1 MKWIDE
7 MFTGMEKDKAAESA
21 KLAARR
27 TKVERTERGEK
38 QVPGALEVWS
48 TLFSSIEND
57 VSDFNKHQKRAGK
70 ARVSVSHRHNRCE
83 VNLPGMQSKRL
94 VLTLENNDL
103 YVSVHPDFP
112 NQRLTI
118 TIEPDADGK
127 HGFWVLGE
135 RTKERAKL
143 SPQQLSE
150 YLLKPI
156 FASASIN

>member
-7 MFTGMEKDKAAESA
+7 MFMGMEKDKAVESA
-21 KLAARR
+21 RLAARGP
-27 TKVERTERGEK
+27 KAERPERREK
-38 QVPGALEVWS
+38 QVPGAREEWS
-48 TLFSSIEND
+48 ALFSSIGID
-57 VSDFNKHQKRAGK
+57 VSEFNKHPERAGK
-70 ARVSVSHRHNRCE
+70 APASVSHSRNVCE
-83 VNLPGMQSKRL
+83 VYLPGMQSKRL

-118 TIEPDADGK
+118 RIEPDADGK

-135 RTKERAKL
+135 RTKEKAKL
-143 SPQQLSE
+143 SAQQLSE

-156 FASASIN
+156 LVSSSIN

>member
-21 KLAARR
+21 RLAARG
-27 TKVERTERGEK
+27 TKVERTERREK
-38 QVPGALEVWS
+38 QVPGAPEVWS
-48 TLFSSIEND
+48 ALFSSIEND

-70 ARVSVSHRHNRCE
+70 APVSVSHRHNRCE

-135 RTKERAKL
+135 CTEERAKL
-143 SPQQLSE
+143 SAQQLSE

-156 FASASIN
+156 LASASIN